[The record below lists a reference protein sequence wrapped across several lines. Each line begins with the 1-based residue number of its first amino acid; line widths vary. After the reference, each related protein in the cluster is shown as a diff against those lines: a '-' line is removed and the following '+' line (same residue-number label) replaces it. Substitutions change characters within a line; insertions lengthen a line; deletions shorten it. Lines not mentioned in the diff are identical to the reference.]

1 MGNITPNGLKRVEE
15 AHDAALKRVRKA
27 REDLDVACEQ
37 LDALR
42 EAMECEHENLADEGC
57 YINCQTRCKDCGFV
71 WID

>member
-1 MGNITPNGLKRVEE
+1 MGNITPLGLKRVEE
-15 AHDAALKRVRKA
+15 AHAEAEKRVMKA
-27 REDLDVACEQ
+27 AEDLDLATDQ